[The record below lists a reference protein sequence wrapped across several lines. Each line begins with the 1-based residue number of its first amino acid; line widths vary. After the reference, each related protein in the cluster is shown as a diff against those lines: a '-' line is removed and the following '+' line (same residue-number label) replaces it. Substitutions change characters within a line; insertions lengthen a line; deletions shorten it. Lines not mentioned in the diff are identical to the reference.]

1 MGGKPACKR
10 VDQNFDTVLGAHR
23 ATDRR
28 DDGGDDR
35 GMRKRPPLYIAG
47 EKRKGSVGVP
57 TSVSVLHL
65 RPEAPSR
72 LRTRHE
78 FQQRN
83 NRPWGSTG
91 TRPNLIELIREMSG
105 TAERVSRLIEGRT
118 WLKPQP

>member
-1 MGGKPACKR
+1 MGE
-10 VDQNFDTVLGAHR
+10 
-23 ATDRR
+23 
-28 DDGGDDR
+28 
-35 GMRKRPPLYIAG
+35 RPPPYVAG
-47 EKRKGSVGVP
+47 EKRKGSIGVP

-91 TRPNLIELIREMSG
+91 TRLNLIELMMSG
-105 TAERVSRLIEGRT
+105 TAKRVSRLIEGRN